1 MKQKSLAL
9 KDIRKNWWWNRAE
22 IRRDGVR
29 GVDWPAV
36 KEAARNYEL
45 MRRSAMGAQFT
56 QTYLELDREGKTM
69 VHTLWANW
77 AQTPYRHV
85 TDPKQYDEIGWTP
98 IYENQHR
105 QWNLRLAIKK
115 LTDEFI
121 REIKALQKIQK
132 IPTPRRNKGEKHRG
146 VSWKYIEVLDR
157 KLNGIG
163 KFNDSQRHM
172 LSVARRRAKKFC
184 FQYKHALA
192 KWRKGGANPD
202 LDIED
207 NNTTEQPF
215 V

>member
-1 MKQKSLAL
+1 MKQKSLTL
-9 KDIRKNWWWNRAE
+9 KDIGKNWWWKRKD
-22 IRRDGVR
+22 IRRYGVK
-29 GVDWPAV
+29 GVDWPVV

-69 VHTLWANW
+69 AHTLWVNW
-77 AQTPYRHV
+77 AQAPYRHV

-121 REIKALQKIQK
+121 REIKTLQKIQK
-132 IPTPRRNKGEKHRG
+132 IPIPRRNKGEKHRG

-184 FQYKHALA
+184 FQYKRALA
-192 KWRKGGANPD
+192 KWHKGGANPD
-202 LDIED
+202 SDFED

-215 V
+215 M